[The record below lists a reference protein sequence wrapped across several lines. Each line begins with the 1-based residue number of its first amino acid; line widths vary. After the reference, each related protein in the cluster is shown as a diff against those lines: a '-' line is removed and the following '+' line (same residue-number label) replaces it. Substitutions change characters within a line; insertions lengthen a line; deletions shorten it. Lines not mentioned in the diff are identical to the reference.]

1 MYARLALIQLGPGK
15 RAEVDKL
22 MPSLTEK
29 LRGLKGFKSVTWL
42 ADDQAGEYGSLSMWE
57 SEREAEAAS
66 QAMRPLV
73 MKAVETITTAEGE
86 SRVRHFEVVEP
97 KG

>member
-15 RAEVDKL
+15 RAEVDKIT
-22 MPSLTEK
+22 PSLGEK

-57 SEREAEAAS
+57 SEKDATAAS
-66 QAMRPLV
+66 EAMRPLV

-86 SRVRHFEVVEP
+86 SRVRHFEVVEA